1 MLHRT
6 GRSERLLVCGREG
19 SGKTKAYW
27 DIAEWLHSTESPAQV
42 FVIDPDLKARFD
54 PRYPLPNVHIYDELE
69 VWSDYRSTAIKVR
82 SEGVRERDDWLVVD
96 MMSRVWDA
104 AQAGHAE
111 MVLGQDMDELMTAW
125 RKKAMTDDD
134 KGGSPFSSAY
144 GADWQVINAL
154 YNKFMFEVTRFPG
167 NVYLTSALD
176 TVTADEKDAE
186 TIRRY
191 SKWGV
196 KPAGQKR
203 LGHIPADLLWFKE
216 TANGWDMTQM
226 RGTGRESFK
235 NEPLSDFVQGYLIKH
250 AKWALDG

>member
-6 GRSERLLVCGREG
+6 GRSERLLICGREG

-42 FVIDPDLKARFD
+42 FVIDPDQKARFD
-54 PRYPLPNVHIYDELE
+54 PRYGLPNVHIFDELE
-69 VWSDYRSTAIKVR
+69 SWKDYKEVIIKVR
-82 SEGVRERDDWLVVD
+82 EQGVRERDDWIVCD
-96 MMSRVWDA
+96 MMNNIWDA

-111 MVLGQDMDELMTAW
+111 MTLGKDMDDLMVEW
-125 RKKAMTDDD
+125 RKGAIEKGDS
-134 KGGSPFSSAY
+134 GGSVFSSGY

-154 YNKFMFEVTRFPG
+154 YKKFMFHLVRFPG
-167 NVYLTSALD
+167 NVFMTSALD
-176 TVTADEKDAE
+176 TVTQDEKDAE

-203 LGHIPADLLWFKE
+203 LGHVPADLLWFKE

-226 RGTGRESFK
+226 RGTGREAFK
-235 NEPLSDFVQGYLIKH
+235 NEPLSDFVQNYLVRH
-250 AKWALDG
+250 AGWQL